1 VGDEAKRPHA
11 ERIRDRVALKPTA
24 IARRDAASVM
34 LGGMRWLVAAMVVAS
49 GCGGRPL
56 SGPAPG
62 AADQDPRTPS
72 AEIPDAAAPPASAPQ
87 PAGVVDAGPTAGAT
101 PPLFRP
107 TLPLSTA
114 LATSRTPTFAWT
126 DLDGADYYLVDLCL
140 DRQCQRV
147 QRTLASGLTSVSADE
162 ALDPGV
168 TFWRV
173 RGHLMNG
180 GYLST
185 AVWELFVG
193 RKSAPQDCA
202 QPGRPDFDGDGL
214 ADLALGSVGGS
225 VQVTSFV
232 KGGLPR
238 DAPSTV
244 APAAVALGY
253 AGDLDGDGYGDLAVG
268 RPGAVD
274 VYHGGGAGL
283 SLVASVSG
291 NGDFGATVA
300 GLGDVDGDGYGDLLV
315 SEPSGRRFFVYRGGA
330 SGLGPAGAPLTADQA
345 APAGDVNGDGYADGV
360 ICGAQT
366 RAQLLVGSPAGL
378 RPGPVLEAP
387 GGGVTIGAACGGV
400 GDVDGD
406 GFGDLAVSGL
416 DGAGHPVAVLYH
428 GGPSAL
434 QRQLQPLPA
443 GGAAAAAGDLDGD
456 GLGDL
461 LLMDSPAGPVVFPGG
476 AGAGVPVA
484 ANAGVAAGVGDVDGD
499 GYDDVVVAPA
509 SCTSPVQIFA
519 GQQGGLTMAP
529 FYQFPVTAPCPLLA
543 R

>member
-1 VGDEAKRPHA
+1 
-11 ERIRDRVALKPTA
+11 
-24 IARRDAASVM
+24 M
-34 LGGMRWLVAAMVVAS
+34 LGGMRWLVAAMVMAS
-49 GCGGRPL
+49 SCGGRPL
-56 SGPAPG
+56 SGGP
-62 AADQDPRTPS
+62 AADPDSRTPS
-72 AEIPDAAAPPASAPQ
+72 AEIPDAAAAPASAQQ
-87 PAGVVDAGPTAGAT
+87 PAAVLDAGLELPAAA
-101 PPLFRP
+101 PPAFRP

-140 DRQCQRV
+140 DRQCERLMG
-147 QRTLASGLTSVSADE
+147 TLASGLTSVSADE
-162 ALDPGV
+162 ALEPGV

-185 AVWELFVG
+185 VVWELFVG

-214 ADLALGSVGGS
+214 ADVALGSAGGS

-238 DAPSTV
+238 GAPLAV

-274 VYHGGGAGL
+274 VYRGGGQGL
-283 SLVASVSG
+283 SLAASVSG
-291 NGDFGATVA
+291 SGDFGARVA

-315 SEPSGRRFFVYRGGA
+315 SEPSGRRCFVYRGGA
-330 SGLGPAGAPLTADQA
+330 SGLGPASAPWPADQA
-345 APAGDVNGDGYADGV
+345 APAGDVNGDGYADVV

-378 RPGPVLEAP
+378 REGPVLEAP
-387 GGGVTIGAACGGV
+387 GGGLTIGLACAGV
-400 GDVDGD
+400 GDLDGD
-406 GFGDLAVSGL
+406 GFADLAVSGL
-416 DGAGHPVAVLYH
+416 DRAGHPVAVLYH
-428 GGPSAL
+428 GGPAAPL
-434 QRQLQPLPA
+434 RQPQHLPA

-461 LLMDSPAGPVVFPGG
+461 LLMDSPAGPLIFPGG
-476 AGAGVPVA
+476 TGPGVPVA
-484 ANAGVAAGVGDVDGD
+484 ANAGVAAGIGDVDGD
-499 GYDDVVVAPA
+499 GYDDLVVAPS
-509 SCTSPVQIFA
+509 SCSNPIQIFA

-529 FYQFPVTAPCPLLA
+529 FYQFPATAPCPLLA